1 MEDSIPATVEG
12 RLVSLADKLDTLRGC
27 FAIGLIPTGSK
38 DPFGLRRAAQG
49 IVKIL
54 VEGKLPL
61 LLPALLGENAQLRE
75 FFLDR
80 VRHYFREIREFKYD
94 EVNAAVASGWDDL
107 VDVESRLLAIQA
119 VRPTQDFE
127 PLAASFKRIRNI
139 LKQAQFA
146 GGGEIQ
152 EALLEDGPEKV
163 LFDAFQATR
172 SRVHAGGLSYE
183 AKLEAIAGMRPAVDL
198 FFDKVLVNA
207 PDENVRRNRLTLLHR
222 LLTEFSA
229 IADFSEIVTQGTQTS

>member
-1 MEDSIPATVEG
+1 
-12 RLVSLADKLDTLRGC
+12 
-27 FAIGLIPTGSK
+27 
-38 DPFGLRRAAQG
+38 
-49 IVKIL
+49 VKIL
-54 VEGKLPL
+54 VEEACASLARFARRDVP
-61 LLPALLGENAQLRE
+61 LRE

-94 EVNAAVASGWDDL
+94 EVNAVVASGWDDL

-146 GGGEIQ
+146 EGGEIQ
-152 EALLEDGPEKV
+152 KLSKQGPRGPCSMRSE
-163 LFDAFQATR
+163 R
-172 SRVHAGGLSYE
+172 GSRVQARRPELRGQM
-183 AKLEAIAGMRPAVDL
+183 EAIAGMRPAVDL

-207 PDENVRRNRLTLLHR
+207 PDEKPATAHTAQPTVDGVLGNRRFFGNRNTRH
-222 LLTEFSA
+222 SN
-229 IADFSEIVTQGTQTS
+229 